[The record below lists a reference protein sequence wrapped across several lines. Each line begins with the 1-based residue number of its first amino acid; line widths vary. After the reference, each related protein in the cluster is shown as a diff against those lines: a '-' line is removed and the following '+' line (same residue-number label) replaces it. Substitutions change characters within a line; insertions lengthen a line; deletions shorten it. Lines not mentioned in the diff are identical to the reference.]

1 MATAITGTDIR
12 KAIQKAISPVNRKSV
27 IGEYEYIG
35 FKKLKGNK
43 VKVTLF
49 NIKESRTITVI
60 GVLETIEIVSPKKGF
75 YKVDRIRIEDVE
87 GTENIIIKDVKMPE
101 HTLCK
106 LIEANPMTK
115 LLESKS
121 EYWLEP
127 LR

>member
-1 MATAITGTDIR
+1 MSTALTSTDIR
-12 KAIQKAISPVNRKSV
+12 RAIQRAINPVNRKSV
-27 IGEYEYIG
+27 VGEYEYIG

-49 NIKESRTITVI
+49 NIKEPRTITVI
-60 GVLETIEIVSPKKGF
+60 GTLETVETASPKKGF
-75 YKVDRIRIEDVE
+75 HKTERIKIEDID
-87 GTENIIIKDVKMPE
+87 GLENVIIKDVKMPE